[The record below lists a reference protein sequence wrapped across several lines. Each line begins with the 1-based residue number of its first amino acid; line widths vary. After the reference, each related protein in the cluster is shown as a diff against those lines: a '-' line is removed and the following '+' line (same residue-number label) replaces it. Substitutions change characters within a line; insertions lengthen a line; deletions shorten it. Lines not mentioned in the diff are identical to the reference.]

1 MKPGKWGV
9 GRYAIV
15 MVCAA
20 GMFLVAREARA
31 RSNIF
36 IGDLSVSYNFT
47 ERDYADGAVV
57 AENSGDRREYTVS
70 PRLTWSSRGET
81 DLFELSYAPGFM
93 YDDLGYTT
101 RLDHSFIL
109 RAEKQMSRR
118 WSVSLDD
125 TFFLGDD
132 PVREE
137 ALATTEI
144 TAPDAT
150 TVEPPP
156 EDGAPVATED
166 TFQPVDERVGTREY
180 WRNTASLQTG
190 YSYGQGRQFTTGY
203 TLSMLR
209 NNSDSQGGYTEYDRH
224 EVMAR
229 VGHRFDARWSTD
241 VSGQY
246 TVGLFKE
253 PTDVTA
259 TGTAELSND
268 LKEYSA
274 SARVGYQWSTHATVF
289 LQDSSVRTDYDSD
302 LRSDSWAHNVSLGVD
317 YAFDRHLSMSVG
329 GGVSLSRL
337 DGQSWDTDYNFSASL
352 RRELLHASWSVYLNN
367 AYDVQNF
374 DGQGSGLTRTWEV
387 GGEYSHRFS
396 ENLSLS
402 LSAAYSDARRMQRT
416 YEDLLAAYE
425 AGAAIA
431 EDSDYHEKNYSAGVS
446 LAYSFRRWYSLS
458 LGYRYAKYETDLAD
472 TPDYDEHRV
481 FVQLTASKDFFR
493 W

>member
-1 MKPGKWGV
+1 MKHSKQGF
-9 GRYAIV
+9 GRCAILTA
-15 MVCAA
+15 CAA
-20 GMFLVAREARA
+20 SVFFAAPVVHA

-47 ERDYADGAVV
+47 ERDYEDGVNV
-57 AENSGDRREYTVS
+57 AEDTGDRREYMVS

-81 DLFELSYAPGFM
+81 DLFEFSYAPGLM

-150 TVEPPP
+150 TVEPLP

-166 TFQPVDERVGTREY
+166 TFQPVDERVGNREY
-180 WRNTASLQTG
+180 WRNTASLRTG
-190 YSYGQGRQFTTGY
+190 YSYGQGRQFTSGY

-209 NNSDSQGGYTEYDRH
+209 NRSDSPGGYTEYDRH

-253 PTDVTA
+253 PTDATA
-259 TGTAELSND
+259 SATAELSND

-289 LQDSSVRTDYDSD
+289 LQDRSVRTDYDSD
-302 LRSDSWAHNVSLGVD
+302 LRSDSWAHNASLGVD
-317 YAFDRHLSMSVG
+317 YAFDRHLSLSMSA
-329 GGVSLSRL
+329 GVSLSRL
-337 DGQSWDTDYNFSASL
+337 DGQSWDTDYNVSATL
-352 RRELLHASWSVYLNN
+352 RRELLHASWSVYLNSG
-367 AYDVQNF
+367 YDVQNF

-387 GGEYSHRFS
+387 GGEYSHQFS
-396 ENLSLS
+396 ENLSMS

-416 YEDLLAAYE
+416 YEDLVAAY
-425 AGAAIA
+425 AASAVIA
-431 EDSDYHEKNYSAGVS
+431 EDADYHEKNYSAGVS
-446 LAYSFRRWYSLS
+446 LDYSFMRWYSFS
-458 LGYRYAKYETDLAD
+458 LGYRYAKYENDLTD

-481 FVQLTASKDFFR
+481 FVQLTARKDFFR